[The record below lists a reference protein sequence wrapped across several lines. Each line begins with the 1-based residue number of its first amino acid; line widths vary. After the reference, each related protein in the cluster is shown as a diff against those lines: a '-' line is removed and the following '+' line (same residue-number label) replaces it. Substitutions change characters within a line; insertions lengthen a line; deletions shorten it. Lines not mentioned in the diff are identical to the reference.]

1 MVDHAERVMRAG
13 SSPSLDQRRVKL
25 ALQDRITLCWR
36 NGTGGCAPPVW
47 QASLRT
53 KLGAPSAGIARRI
66 RSLGTAVS

>member
-36 NGTGGCAPPVW
+36 NGTGGRAPPVW

-53 KLGAPSAGIARRI
+53 RLEAPSAGTARRL
-66 RSLGTAVS
+66 RFPATAVS